1 MGNAHLGEE
10 VGREVLVNAQGSPL
24 LRKAGESEA
33 EVRGDLRGGGEME
46 SVGVLM
52 RENMALGCSL
62 CGRRTNLGAGEG
74 RGHCATATEP
84 VHDGGAVGDCR

>member
-1 MGNAHLGEE
+1 MLRALRCCARPGSLRLRLG
-10 VGREVLVNAQGSPL
+10 VTC
-24 LRKAGESEA
+24 
-33 EVRGDLRGGGEME
+33 GGGEME

-74 RGHCATATEP
+74 RGQCATATEP

>member
-33 EVRGDLRGGGEME
+33 EVRGDLRGGGRW
-46 SVGVLM
+46 SQW
-52 RENMALGCSL
+52 AF
-62 CGRRTNLGAGEG
+62 
-74 RGHCATATEP
+74 
-84 VHDGGAVGDCR
+84 